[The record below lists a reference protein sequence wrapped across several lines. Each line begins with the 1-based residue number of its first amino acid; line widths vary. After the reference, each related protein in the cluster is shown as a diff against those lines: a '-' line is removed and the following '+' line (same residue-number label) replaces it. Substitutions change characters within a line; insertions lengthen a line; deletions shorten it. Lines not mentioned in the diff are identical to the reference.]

1 MHKLLEK
8 LKEEFYAI
16 LPPTIFFFV
25 MLHIVAIIRVL
36 MTKARISSLCLP
48 SRLPSAP

>member
-1 MHKLLEK
+1 MHKILDK
-8 LKEEFYAI
+8 LKEEFFAI

-36 MTKARISSLCLP
+36 MTKARTSSLYLP
-48 SRLPSAP
+48 RRLPSVP